1 MGKTKIAW
9 TDKSWNPATGC
20 VKVSPGCDHCY
31 AQRFAERWRDIPG
44 HAYEHGFDIQIRPKR
59 LTQPYRWMKPCR
71 VFVCSM
77 SDLFQPAIPF
87 DYIAQVFDVMTSNP
101 RHTFQVLTKRP
112 VRMLNFITD
121 HKPPLG
127 NVWLGTTVENSTMA
141 LMRVPALQQIQAPV
155 RFLSAEPLLGPL
167 KLDLDGIHQVIVG
180 GESGP
185 WFRPMD
191 PAWAMDIRDQ
201 CRAAGV
207 AFFFKQH
214 SGVRPRTLGRELDG
228 VVYEEYPEVA
238 G

>member
-1 MGKTKIAW
+1 MGKTKISW

-44 HAYEHGFDIQIRPKR
+44 HAYEHGFDIQIRPER
-59 LTQPYRWMKPCR
+59 LTQPDRWTKPSM

-77 SDLFQPAIPF
+77 SDLFQVGISS
-87 DYIAQVFDVMTSNP
+87 DYIEQVFDVMERNP
-101 RHTFQVLTKRP
+101 RHTFQVLTKRAT
-112 VRMLNFITD
+112 RMEWYLD
-121 HKPPLG
+121 ARGGAPP
-127 NVWLGTTVENSTMA
+127 NVWVGVTAENQEQA
-141 LMRVPALQQIQAPV
+141 NIRVPYLRKAKAGV
-155 RFLSAEPLLGPL
+155 RFISAEPLLGPL
-167 KLDLDGIHQVIVG
+167 ELPLDGIHQVIVG

-185 WFRPMD
+185 GFRPMD

-214 SGVRPRTLGRELDG
+214 SGVRPRTLGRELNG